1 MATLNQKIKEY
12 LKNNSKT
19 YEVERKNYVLQNDG
33 SGDYIK
39 SWNVLDL
46 AEPTTDQLEN
56 YNDDA
61 NKERTNNSIIATRK
75 KSYGSWQDQL
85 DEIYTDI
92 DAWKTR
98 IAKVKSDNPKE

>member
-19 YEVERKNYVLQNDG
+19 YEAERKNYVLENHG
-33 SGDYIK
+33 SGDVIS
-39 SWNVLDL
+39 SWNVLGL
-46 AEPTTDQLEN
+46 AEPTADQLEN
-56 YNDDA
+56 CNAAA
-61 NKERTNNSIIATRK
+61 NKARTNNSIIATRK

-92 DAWKTR
+92 DAWKIR